1 MNKQRLIIRKAKLL
15 ERRKEESNPS
25 SLEALSVCVSFL
37 ITFGLIGWGLNI
49 TLPFAPEQRAKW
61 HAQVLGYSL
70 WQIKLNKE
78 AKMMSNR
85 GHKNKVAGNRTF
97 ASVTTNSEERNDDR
111 GTIGVDPWGQAY
123 QYTIQ
128 NNKHLLFIWS
138 NGPNLRDDT
147 LNNLAGFQDDDV
159 GYVIDLKMRR

>member
-1 MNKQRLIIRKAKLL
+1 M
-15 ERRKEESNPS
+15 ERRKEESNHS
-25 SLEALSVCVSFL
+25 SLEALSVCASFL

-61 HAQVLGYSL
+61 RAQVLGYSL

-78 AKMMSNR
+78 AQMMSNR
-85 GHKNKVAGNRTF
+85 GQKARGIGRALASASTSSGENK
-97 ASVTTNSEERNDDR
+97 EDR

-123 QYTIQ
+123 QYAIKD
-128 NNKHLLFIWS
+128 NKHLLFIWS
-138 NGPNLRDDT
+138 KGPNLRDDT
-147 LNNLAGFQDDDV
+147 KNELAGFQDDDV

>member
-1 MNKQRLIIRKAKLL
+1 M

-25 SLEALSVCVSFL
+25 SFEAISVCASFL

-61 HAQVLGYSL
+61 RAQVLGYSL

-85 GHKNKVAGNRTF
+85 GQKTMSVGSRTL
-97 ASVTTNSEERNDDR
+97 ASVTTNNEVSKDIR
-111 GTIGVDPWGQAY
+111 GTIGIDPWGQAY
-123 QYTIQ
+123 QYVVQ
-128 NNKHLLFIWS
+128 NNKQLLFIWS

-147 LNNLAGFQDDDV
+147 KNESAGFQDDDV

>member
-1 MNKQRLIIRKAKLL
+1 M
-15 ERRKEESNPS
+15 ERRKEESNHS
-25 SLEALSVCVSFL
+25 SLEALSVCASFL

-61 HAQVLGYSL
+61 RAQVLGYSL

-85 GHKNKVAGNRTF
+85 GQRAREMGRSL
-97 ASVTTNSEERNDDR
+97 ASPVSSTNSADRTEDR

-123 QYTIQ
+123 QYAIQ
-128 NNKHLLFIWS
+128 DNKHLLFIWS
-138 NGPNLRDDT
+138 KGPNLRDDT
-147 LNNLAGFQDDDV
+147 KKNELAGFLDDDV
-159 GYVIDLKMRR
+159 GYIIDLKMKR